1 MASAWAGRRSTT
13 SPTIPLAC
21 RRLPVKAGAD
31 EWREYLR
38 IYGKKSVRVV
48 REKTQDLRKRAR
60 AGRVQALRG
69 DKTMKQLSLFS

>member
-1 MASAWAGRRSTT
+1 M
-13 SPTIPLAC
+13 
-21 RRLPVKAGAD
+21 VKAGAD

-69 DKTMKQLSLFS
+69 DKTMKQLSLFRNIPAGTLLNNTRRQT